1 MSLENIFVC
10 VFVIGF
16 LGFILYSVITI
27 IISEIE
33 NHKMDKKMM
42 DSMSKKEREFKKR
55 VWRY

>member
-27 IISEIE
+27 IISEFE